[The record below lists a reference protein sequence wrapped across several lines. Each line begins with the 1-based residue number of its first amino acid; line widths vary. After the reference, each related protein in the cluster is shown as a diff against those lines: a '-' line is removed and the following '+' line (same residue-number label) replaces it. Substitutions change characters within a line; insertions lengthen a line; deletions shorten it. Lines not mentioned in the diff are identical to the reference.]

1 MNGMAKQRIGLILAV
16 AVAAF
21 ALVAT
26 GGVAATAI
34 IQTAI
39 PAKAAETNTVSVD
52 TVSGSAAQVETVAAA
67 YRKQLEEANARIRQ
81 ANAEITQLKQRVTE
95 VQNAQATQTAQS
107 ATASEPS
114 YRLSADDAAQL
125 VLRAAPGTTLLGLPE
140 LVDFR
145 GAAAYEVQLD
155 AGTVYVDANSGE
167 FLYAQRG
174 HRDFEGDS
182 EGDEQHEEEHS
193 NGFGG

>member
-1 MNGMAKQRIGLILAV
+1 MAKQRFGLILAV

-26 GGVAATAI
+26 GGVAATAV
-34 IQTAI
+34 IQSAT
-39 PAKAAETNTVSVD
+39 PAKAAESNTVNATAAAADTQAQVNAVD
-52 TVSGSAAQVETVAAA
+52 TA
-67 YRKQLEEANARIRQ
+67 YRKQLEEANARIKQ
-81 ANAEITQLKQRVTE
+81 ANAEITQLKQRVTQM
-95 VQNAQATQTAQS
+95 QNAQATQTAQS
-107 ATASEPS
+107 AQAAQQQ

-125 VLRAAPGTTLLGLPE
+125 VLRAAPGTTLLGQPE

-145 GAAAYEVQLD
+145 GTAAYEVQLD

-174 HRDFEGDS
+174 HRAPQSNGGEDS
-182 EGDEQHEEEHS
+182 QENEEHES
-193 NGFGG
+193 NEFGG